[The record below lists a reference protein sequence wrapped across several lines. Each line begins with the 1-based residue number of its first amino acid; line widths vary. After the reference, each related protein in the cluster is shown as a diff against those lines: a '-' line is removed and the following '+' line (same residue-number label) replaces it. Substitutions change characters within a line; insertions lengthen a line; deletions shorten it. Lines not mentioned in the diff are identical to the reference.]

1 MAGKR
6 EVDAAT
12 SPSLTL
18 SKLLARATDSH
29 AKASEDALSVPTVMV
44 TRTDGDEL
52 AKFFSHPRPLPTPS
66 LQMRLLVASASNIF
80 NSEFFG
86 NFDYP
91 KVWVSKTVGE
101 KLSSLHVVLC
111 IIPISPSLQQCMC

>member
-6 EVDAAT
+6 EVDAAA
-12 SPSLTL
+12 SPTLTL
-18 SKLLARATDSH
+18 SKLLTRTVDIQS
-29 AKASEDALSVPTVMV
+29 KASEDTLNIPTVMV

-52 AKFFSHPRPLPTPS
+52 AKFFSQPRSLPTPS
-66 LQMRLLVASASNIF
+66 LQMRLFVASESSIF

-91 KVWVSKTVGE
+91 KVWVSKTVG
-101 KLSSLHVVLC
+101 KSTSHSIYIC
-111 IIPISPSLQQCMC
+111 

>member
-1 MAGKR
+1 MFIMAGKR
-6 EVDAAT
+6 EVDAAASA
-12 SPSLTL
+12 SPSIPGALG
-18 SKLLARATDSH
+18 KLLARSSDIQ
-29 AKASEDALSVPTVMV
+29 AKVKEEDTLHLPTVMV

-52 AKFFSHPRPLPTPS
+52 AKFFNQPRPGATPS
-66 LQMRLLVASASNIF
+66 LQLRLFIASDSTIF

-101 KLSSLHVVLC
+101 RPFVIVT
-111 IIPISPSLQQCMC
+111 

>member
-6 EVDAAT
+6 EVDAAASA
-12 SPSLTL
+12 SPSSPGALL
-18 SKLLARATDSH
+18 GKLLTRGSDIQ
-29 AKASEDALSVPTVMV
+29 AKVKEEDALHLPTVMV

-52 AKFFSHPRPLPTPS
+52 AKFFNRPRPVSTPS
-66 LQMRLLVASASNIF
+66 LQMRLFIAADSTIF

-101 KLSSLHVVLC
+101 RLSSKLMC
-111 IIPISPSLQQCMC
+111 IPFLYFL